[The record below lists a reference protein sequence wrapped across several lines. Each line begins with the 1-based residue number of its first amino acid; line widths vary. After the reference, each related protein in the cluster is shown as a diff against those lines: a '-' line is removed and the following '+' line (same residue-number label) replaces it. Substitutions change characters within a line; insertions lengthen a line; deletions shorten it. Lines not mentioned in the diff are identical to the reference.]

1 MSDLLNK
8 EQIYVV
14 SQVATCNSGYP
25 SSTYDS
31 VICNFCEQQ
40 ATNWDQIKHTDT
52 CAVPRAV
59 AVMDKHHIARVA
71 ADAKT

>member
-8 EQIYVV
+8 EQLHVV
-14 SQVATCNSGYP
+14 SELATCNSGYL

-31 VICNFCEQQ
+31 VICNFCAKQ
-40 ATNWDQIKHTDT
+40 AANWEQIKHTDT

-59 AVMDKHHIARVA
+59 AVMDKHHIERVA
-71 ADAKT
+71 ADAKP